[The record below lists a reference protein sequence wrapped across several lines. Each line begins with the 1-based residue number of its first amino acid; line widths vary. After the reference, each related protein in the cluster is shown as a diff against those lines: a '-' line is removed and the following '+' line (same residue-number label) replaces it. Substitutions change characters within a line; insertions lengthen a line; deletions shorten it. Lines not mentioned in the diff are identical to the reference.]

1 MKYFLRRIYDLADC
15 PIEKVSSF
23 RSRVSILCEIRLSLW
38 LQLREGARY
47 WCRRNQQG
55 ALLTN
60 FQAREIAKKLHLRN
74 CREIAPE
81 KLSRNC
87 SGTGNWEKFREEW
100 LWWWKPWFWTCTRI
114 WESKWKKLKLKETKN
129 IERNFRFL
137 VIELLLMDVDGNP
150 FPKKEF
156 SSSSSV
162 QFNPLLSHFY

>member
-23 RSRVSILCEIRLSLW
+23 RSRVSTLCEIRLSLW

-74 CREIAPE
+74 FREIAPE

-114 WESKWKKLKLKETKN
+114 WESKYK
-129 IERNFRFL
+129 RG
-137 VIELLLMDVDGNP
+137 GNP
-150 FPKKEF
+150 KRCREKYFYRLPF
-156 SSSSSV
+156 RTILNSSACRWPATCSLERV
-162 QFNPLLSHFY
+162 PLPLFRQI

>member
-1 MKYFLRRIYDLADC
+1 MKYFLGRIYDLADC

-74 CREIAPE
+74 FREIAPE

-114 WESKWKKLKLKETKN
+114 WESKYK
-129 IERNFRFL
+129 RG
-137 VIELLLMDVDGNP
+137 GNP
-150 FPKKEF
+150 KRCCEKYFYRFPF
-156 SSSSSV
+156 RTILNSSACRWPATCSLERV
-162 QFNPLLSHFY
+162 LLPLFRPI